1 MTMTR
6 SNDLTLTALHVLKI
20 KGRASVDEVAASI
33 GTDTDAAAELL
44 SGFASEE
51 LVVERTG
58 GRRPGWM
65 LSPTGRA
72 RHEDL
77 LAEGIDDSAK
87 EDLAEAYDGFLA
99 LNSTVKEIASRWQGV
114 DNDAGRFELIE
125 EIHEIHEDAIDSLNS
140 AGEVS
145 GRFSRYGDRL
155 TAALEEVETDP
166 RFMVSP
172 AVDSYHTV
180 WFEAHEDFLL
190 TLGRTREQEGSV

>member
-1 MTMTR
+1 MTMTQN
-6 SNDLTLTALHVLKI
+6 SGLTLTTLHVLKI
-20 KGRASVDEVAASI
+20 KGRASVEEVAAS
-33 GTDTDAAAELL
+33 TSSTPEEAAELL
-44 SGFASEE
+44 SQFAADE

-72 RHEDL
+72 RHEEL
-77 LAEGIDDSAK
+77 LAEGLDDEAK
-87 EDLAEAYDGFLA
+87 EQLAQAYEGFLA
-99 LNSTVKEIASRWQGV
+99 LNATVKEISSRWQSV
-114 DNDAGRFELIE
+114 DDDAGRFELIE
-125 EIHEIHEDAIDSLNS
+125 DVHEIHDDAVDSLNR

-145 GRFSRYGDRL
+145 PRFTRYGERL
-155 TAALEEVETDP
+155 SEALEQVETDP

-190 TLGRTREQEGSV
+190 TLGRTREAEGSV

>member
-1 MTMTR
+1 MAMTDT
-6 SNDLTLTALHVLKI
+6 DLTLTALHVLKI

-33 GTDTDAAAELL
+33 GTDSDAAAELL
-44 SGFASEE
+44 NGFAAEE

-65 LSPTGRA
+65 LGPSGRA
-72 RHEDL
+72 RHEEL
-77 LAEGIDDSAK
+77 LAEGLDDDAKASID
-87 EDLAEAYDGFLA
+87 EAYAGFLA
-99 LNSTVKEIASRWQGV
+99 LNSTVKEIASRWQSV
-114 DNDAGRFELIE
+114 SDDAGRFELVE
-125 EIHEIHEDAIDSLNS
+125 EVHEIHEDAIESLDR
-140 AGEVS
+140 AGEITP
-145 GRFSRYGDRL
+145 RFARYGERL
-155 TAALEEVETDP
+155 TQALDQVEEDP

>member
-1 MTMTR
+1 MTMT
-6 SNDLTLTALHVLKI
+6 DTDQTLTALHVLKI

-33 GTDTDAAAELL
+33 GGDPEAAAELL
-44 SGFASEE
+44 AGFADEE

-72 RHEDL
+72 RHEEL

-87 EDLAEAYDGFLA
+87 EELAQAYDGFLA
-99 LNSTVKEIASRWQGV
+99 LNATVKEISSRWQAV
-114 DNDAGRFELIE
+114 TDDAGRFELIE
-125 EIHEIHEDAIDSLNS
+125 EIHEIHEDAVDSLNS

-145 GRFSRYGDRL
+145 PRFARYADRL
-155 TAALEEVETDP
+155 TEALEKVEQDP

>member
-1 MTMTR
+1 MTMTDT
-6 SNDLTLTALHVLKI
+6 DLTLTTLHVLKI
-20 KGRASVDEVAASI
+20 KGRATVDEVAASI
-33 GTDTDAAAELL
+33 GGDTDQAAGILGDF
-44 SGFASEE
+44 SDQE

-72 RHEDL
+72 RHEEL
-77 LAEGIDDSAK
+77 LAEGLDDAAK
-87 EDLAEAYDGFLA
+87 EDLANSYEGFLA

-114 DNDAGRFELIE
+114 DDDAGRFELIE
-125 EIHEIHEDAIDSLNS
+125 EIHEIHEDAVDSLDR

-145 GRFSRYGDRL
+145 PRFARYGERL
-155 TAALEEVETDP
+155 SAALEAVETDP

-190 TLGRTREQEGSV
+190 TLGRTREAEGSI

>member
-1 MTMTR
+1 MTMTQ

-33 GTDTDAAAELL
+33 GGDPGAAAELL
-44 SGFASEE
+44 SGFADEE

-65 LSPTGRA
+65 LSPAGRA
-72 RHEDL
+72 RHEEL
-77 LAEGIDDSAK
+77 LAEGVDDEAK
-87 EDLAEAYDGFLA
+87 AEIADAYEGFLA
-99 LNSTVKEIASRWQGV
+99 LNSTVKEIASRWQAV
-114 DNDAGRFELIE
+114 SDDAGRFELVE
-125 EIHEIHEDAIDSLNS
+125 EVHEIHEDAVDSLDR

-145 GRFSRYGDRL
+145 PRFARYGARL
-155 TAALEEVETDP
+155 SEALDKVEEDP

-190 TLGRTREQEGSV
+190 TLGRTREAEGSI

>member
-1 MTMTR
+1 MTMTET
-6 SNDLTLTALHVLKI
+6 DLTLTALHVLKI

-33 GTDTDAAAELL
+33 GADSDMAAELL
-44 SGFASEE
+44 NGFAAEE

-72 RHEDL
+72 RHEEL
-77 LAEGIDDSAK
+77 LSEGVDENAK
-87 EDLAEAYDGFLA
+87 TELAEAYEGFLS
-99 LNSTVKEIASRWQGV
+99 LNATVKEISSRWQAV
-114 DNDAGRFELIE
+114 TDDAGRFELIE
-125 EIHEIHEDAIDSLNS
+125 EIHEIHEDAVDSLNS

-145 GRFSRYGDRL
+145 PRFARYGDRL
-155 TAALEEVETDP
+155 TSALDQVEEDP

>member
-1 MTMTR
+1 MTMTDT
-6 SNDLTLTALHVLKI
+6 DLTLTALHVLKI

-33 GTDTDAAAELL
+33 GQDPEAAAELL
-44 SGFASEE
+44 AGFADEE

-72 RHEDL
+72 RHEEL

-87 EDLAEAYDGFLA
+87 EELATAYDGFLA
-99 LNSTVKEIASRWQGV
+99 LNATVKEISSRWQAV
-114 DNDAGRFELIE
+114 TDDAGRFELIE
-125 EIHEIHEDAIDSLNS
+125 EIHEIHEDAVDSLNA

-145 GRFSRYGDRL
+145 PRFGRYGDRL
-155 TAALEEVETDP
+155 TEALEKVEQDP

-190 TLGRTREQEGSV
+190 TLVRTREQEGSV